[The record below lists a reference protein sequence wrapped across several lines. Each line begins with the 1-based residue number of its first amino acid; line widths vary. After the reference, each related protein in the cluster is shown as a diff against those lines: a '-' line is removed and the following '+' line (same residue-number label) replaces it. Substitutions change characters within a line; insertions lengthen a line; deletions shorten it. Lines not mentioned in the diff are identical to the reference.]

1 MWSYIQSYPSQ
12 SWFLSLDRMNEQGEC
27 SPIPSPILLSRL
39 AATGCDRVGFG
50 RVPWR
55 AYLWNAG
62 KAAWRTCAA
71 GVRRNVST
79 GGSDGTRGA
88 RSGGGLS
95 HLKGS
100 EAASAGVKRRANAA
114 ALPHASFRR
123 TPLIREAIG
132 SDAGACLPLAAVAAA
147 IAREREEGGGEWG
160 GIRCTTRA
168 RDRVW

>member
-1 MWSYIQSYPSQ
+1 MIEWVS
-12 SWFLSLDRMNEQGEC
+12 GA
-27 SPIPSPILLSRL
+27 SP
-39 AATGCDRVGFG
+39 GG
-50 RVPWR
+50 
-55 AYLWNAG
+55 
-62 KAAWRTCAA
+62 RTCGTPGKPRGERARQVFVGTSPREEA
-71 GVRRNVST
+71 KELGGRGPERAVS
-79 GGSDGTRGA
+79 
-88 RSGGGLS
+88 LS